1 MKGWCQGGNHGNWIS
16 AFNPTVVW
24 HRLHHSEFSPEWH
37 SAPCCVSFH
46 GLHSHKCFLPSLKP
60 FSATLLLIY
69 VLCVL
74 NICLPVCFW
83 CPRFTI
89 WHRSSH
95 CCLVDVYKCI
105 SFSSFSGTASV
116 AGCLR
121 TVTSPSCLLSE
132 CIHVGTWQSSI
143 DYCCFVPNWCF

>member
-1 MKGWCQGGNHGNWIS
+1 MGIEYQRLIQQLCDTGFTILNS
-16 AFNPTVVW
+16 ALNATVHQAW
-24 HRLHHSEFSPEWH
+24 L
-37 SAPCCVSFH
+37 APCCVSFH

-60 FSATLLLIY
+60 FSATLLLMY

-116 AGCLR
+116 TGCLR